1 MIVYS
6 GTIRDFSNDVML
18 GIIADRIEECFLK
31 NNFHHHNDAEVRSY
45 NNSLMFMNNV
55 LTNHSNIDE
64 DIKIAIEYTVPLT
77 SKRVDFLITGYDKNN
92 KENVVI
98 IELKQWEKLQAVE
111 GQDAIVETYTG
122 GANRRVVH
130 PSYQAWSYAALIK
143 DYNKYK
149 ILKAK
154 G

>member
-98 IELKQWEKLQAVE
+98 IELKQWEKCLAT
-111 GQDAIVETYTG
+111 DKDD
-122 GANRRVVH
+122 VVI
-130 PSYQAWSYAALIK
+130 PALR
-143 DYNKYK
+143 
-149 ILKAK
+149 L
-154 G
+154 